1 MTFTALHHPVATI
14 TAGGPTSGTQRARVT
29 PAPAKVTPLCLEAA
43 ERACPRWLAC
53 EIDERPGTRTAFNR
67 WRIRN
72 ALVARATAAHRQLRA
87 PRPEDFG
94 PPSNLLPE
102 EAAIFVE
109 AGAGYVRHFGGRDVR
124 AVAHGPSR
132 PDYWPKR
139 NLTVGG
145 AIDLAVEDAD
155 GDLELRQLELW
166 GGPVCADPT
175 RSAKVLCAVLRLAR
189 RASGGGLRVR
199 HVDLLG
205 ADADEWEIDWARD
218 LQGLGAL
225 LDERVAVVRE
235 RARSPSPEIGQGCG
249 MCRHAEDCPAHR
261 NAGTPVPPTDVD
273 DHQGEDLIGDIV
285 RLSPT
290 AVENW
295 YRCRRAFRARHL
307 LSLPGTDPGPG
318 GANEG
323 LLVHRLLHRLHR
335 EGRCGDA
342 LRMSDL
348 AESHAGA
355 DGLDASRTLGF
366 LDRHARR
373 CPRGAISV
381 GHERELAR
389 GWFGARPVLMV
400 TGTIDAV
407 WSHGGLLDARDY
419 KCGVPQVATLRDS
432 AEARVQAW
440 LLAPLAEEL
449 GLQLR
454 LRHEHLSPQAAD
466 DPDPFEPDAEDLE
479 DISAELIG
487 LGAAVGA
494 EREWRGVSTE
504 PVCRTCSYRSVCPDN
519 ASPAGIQSSGREVL

>member
-1 MTFTALHHPVATI
+1 
-14 TAGGPTSGTQRARVT
+14 VT

-53 EIDERPGTRTAFNR
+53 EIEERPGTRTAFNR

-87 PRPEDFG
+87 PGPDDFD

-102 EAAIFVE
+102 EAAIFEE
-109 AGAGYVRHFGGRDVR
+109 AGAGYVRHFGGQDVR

-145 AIDLAVEDAD
+145 AIDLTVEDAA
-155 GDLELRQLELW
+155 GNLELRQLELW
-166 GGPVCADPT
+166 GGRVCADPA

-189 RASGGGLRVR
+189 LASGQRLRVR

-205 ADADEWEIDWARD
+205 ADADEWEIEWSRD
-218 LQGLGAL
+218 LPGLAAL
-225 LDERVAVVRE
+225 VDERVGVVRE
-235 RARSPSPEIGQGCG
+235 RARSPSAQIGQGCG

-261 NAGTPVPPTDVD
+261 GAGPPVPPTHLDDVR
-273 DHQGEDLIGDIV
+273 GEDLVGDIV

-307 LSLPGTDPGPG
+307 LSLPGTDAGPG

-323 LLVHRLLHRLHR
+323 LLVHQLLHRLHR
-335 EGRCGDA
+335 EERCGDA
-342 LRMSDL
+342 AWMSDL

-355 DGLDASRTLGF
+355 DGVDAARTLGF

-373 CPRGAISV
+373 CPRGAMSV

-389 GWFGARPVLMV
+389 GWFGARPLLMV

-407 WSHGGLLDARDY
+407 WSHDGLLDARDY
-419 KCGVPQVATLRDS
+419 KCGMPHAASLRES

-440 LLAPLAEEL
+440 LLAPMADEL

-454 LRHEHLSPQAAD
+454 LRHEHLAPEASD
-466 DPDPFEPDAEDLE
+466 DPDPFEPDTEDLAE
-479 DISAELIG
+479 ISAELIG
-487 LGAAVGA
+487 LAAAVGA
-494 EREWRGVSTE
+494 EREWRGVSAE
-504 PVCRTCSYRSVCPDN
+504 RVCRTCPYRSVCPD
-519 ASPAGIQSSGREVL
+519 AARDGERSSRRQVL

>member
-1 MTFTALHHPVATI
+1 MTPE
-14 TAGGPTSGTQRARVT
+14 
-29 PAPAKVTPLCLEAA
+29 PAKVTPLCLEAA

-72 ALVARATAAHRQLRA
+72 ALVARATAAHRQLRE

-102 EAAIFVE
+102 EAAVFVQ
-109 AGAGYVRHFGGRDVR
+109 AGAGYLRHFGDQEVR
-124 AVAHGPSR
+124 AVPHGPSR

-145 AIDLAVEDAD
+145 AIDLTVEDSS
-155 GDLELRQLELW
+155 GHLELRQLELW

-189 RASGGGLRVR
+189 LASGRRLRVR

-205 ADADEWEIDWARD
+205 ADSDDWEIDWARD
-218 LQGLGAL
+218 LPDLAAL

-235 RARSPSPEIGQGCG
+235 RARSPKAQVGQGCG
-249 MCRHAEDCPAHR
+249 MCRHVEDCPAHR
-261 NAGTPVPPTDVD
+261 GAGAPVPPTDVD
-273 DHQGEDLIGDIV
+273 DGQGEDLVGDIV

-295 YRCRRAFRARHL
+295 HRCRRAFRARHV

-335 EGRCGDA
+335 EERCGDA
-342 LRMSDL
+342 LRMADL

-355 DGLDASRTLGF
+355 DGVDAARTLGF

-389 GWFGARPVLMV
+389 GWFGARPLLMV

-419 KCGVPQVATLRDS
+419 KCGMPHVATLRDS

-440 LLAPLAEEL
+440 LLAPLADEL

-466 DPDPFEPDAEDLE
+466 DPDPFDPDAEDLE
-479 DISAELIG
+479 EISAELIG
-487 LGAAVGA
+487 LGAAIGA
-494 EREWRGVSTE
+494 EREWRGISTE
-504 PVCRTCSYRSVCPDN
+504 QVCRTCPYRSVCPDD
-519 ASPAGIQSSGREVL
+519 ASRAGGADLAAQGAMKAP

>member
-1 MTFTALHHPVATI
+1 MAAWFAPARHPIGTI
-14 TAGGPTSGTQRARVT
+14 TAGEPTSDRGGSSVT
-29 PAPAKVTPLCLEAA
+29 PAPAKVTPLCLESA
-43 ERACPRWLAC
+43 EQACPRWLAC

-72 ALVARATAAHRQLRA
+72 ALLARAMAAHPQLRA
-87 PRPEDFG
+87 PEPDDFD
-94 PPSNLLPE
+94 PPSHLLPE
-102 EAAIFVE
+102 ETAIFVA
-109 AGAGYVRHFGGRDVR
+109 AGAGYVRHFGGQKVR
-124 AVAHGPSR
+124 AVVHGLGR

-145 AIDLAVEDAD
+145 GVDLTVEDGA
-155 GDLELRQLELW
+155 GQLELRQLELW
-166 GGPVCADPT
+166 GGSVCADPT
-175 RSAKVLCAVLRLAR
+175 RSAKVLCAVLRLTR
-189 RASGGGLRVR
+189 LASGRRLRVR

-218 LQGLGAL
+218 LPGLARL

-235 RARSPSPEIGQGCG
+235 RASSPSARIGQGCG

-261 NAGTPVPPTDVD
+261 GAGTPVAPTDVD
-273 DHQGEDLIGDIV
+273 DVQGEDLVGDIV

-307 LSLPGTDPGPG
+307 LALPGTEPGPA

-335 EGRCGDA
+335 EERCGDA
-342 LRMSDL
+342 VRMADL

-355 DGLDASRTLGF
+355 DGVDAARTLGF

-389 GWFGARPVLMV
+389 AWFGARPLLMV

-419 KCGVPQVATLRDS
+419 KCGMPQVTSLRDS

-440 LLAPLAEEL
+440 LLAPLADDL

-454 LRHEHLSPQAAD
+454 LRHEHLSPGATE

-479 DISAELIG
+479 EISAELIG
-487 LGAAVGA
+487 LAAAVGA
-494 EREWRGVSTE
+494 EREWRGVSAGA
-504 PVCRTCSYRSVCPDN
+504 VCRTCPYRSVCPDD
-519 ASPAGIQSSGREVL
+519 ASRGERTSGP